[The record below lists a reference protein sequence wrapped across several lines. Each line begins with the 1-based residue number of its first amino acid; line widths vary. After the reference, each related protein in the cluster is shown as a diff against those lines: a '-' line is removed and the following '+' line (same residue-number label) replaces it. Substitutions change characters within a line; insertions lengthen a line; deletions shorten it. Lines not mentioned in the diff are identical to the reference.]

1 MLRVARVVPDVTGVD
16 KSFDYLVPSSL
27 TAQVEIGARVRVPLH
42 GRNVAGWVVAIG
54 QPTPGL
60 EVKKIREIIKVLGF
74 GATQE
79 IVDLAEWATT
89 RWSGRMRSLIA
100 TATPKT
106 LITNIPPSRYT
117 AREVRFASPAVDELN
132 MHGGG
137 LIQVAP
143 LTNLATIVGA
153 VASDGPTLVVLPT
166 QNRVKI
172 LASALKANKFSV
184 AQWPQDWAM
193 ARAGVDI
200 VVGTRSAV
208 WAPMH
213 RVASLIVVDEHDDLL
228 QEERSPTWHAR
239 DVAIER
245 ARRAAAK
252 CVLLSPIPSLAARE
266 WAGRRVVVDAQNPW
280 PQISIVDR
288 NRDEKWGR
296 SLVSTEL
303 IEELR
308 DKSRRVVCVYN
319 SKGRARLIACGSC
332 RAILRCETCDAALV
346 QPDASRLDCPRCG
359 ATRPVICQQCGSSKA
374 ASLKPGVSR
383 LREELEA
390 SAGRSVVEVTAGS
403 ESFNHRATVFIG
415 TEAVLHRLP
424 SADTVVF
431 LDIDAELLAP
441 RYRANE
447 IVATLIVHAA
457 RLVGRSEN
465 QPRIIIQTHSPD
477 NELMVA
483 LTSGDF
489 SEYQAK
495 DRSRREMLGF
505 PPFGSIVQISGTGT
519 RTFIET
525 IDHGLRLGGTVQTII
540 HENDSGLVRAQSW
553 QELSRIFAETPRPP
567 RSRLVF
573 HVDPPRV

>member
-1 MLRVARVVPDVTGVD
+1 MLRVAKVVPDVTGVD

-27 TAQVEIGARVRVPLH
+27 ANRVEIGVRVRVPLH

-54 QPTPGL
+54 RPSAGL
-60 EVKKIREIIKVLGF
+60 EPKKIREITRVLGL

-79 IVDLAEWATT
+79 IVDLADWAST

-100 TATPKT
+100 TASPKT
-106 LITNIPPSRYT
+106 LITNIPPTRYT
-117 AREVRFASPAVDELN
+117 TREVRFASIAVDEIN
-132 MHGGG
+132 RHGGG

-143 LTNLATIVGA
+143 LTNLATMVCAI
-153 VASDGPTLVVLPT
+153 ASDGPTLVVLPT
-166 QNRVKI
+166 QSRVK
-172 LASALKANKFSV
+172 LLVPALKANKFSV
-184 AQWPQDWAM
+184 AQWPQDWAA

-208 WAPMH
+208 WAPMA
-213 RVASLIVVDEHDDLL
+213 RVSSVVVVDEHDDLL

-245 ARRAAAK
+245 ARRSDSK
-252 CVLLSPIPSLAARE
+252 CILMSPMPSLTARE
-266 WAGRRVVVDAQNPW
+266 WAGERVVVDAQNPW
-280 PQISIVDR
+280 PRFTLIDR
-288 NRDEKWGR
+288 NLDEKWGR
-296 SLVSTEL
+296 SLLTSEL

-308 DKSRRVVCVYN
+308 DNSRRVVCVHN
-319 SKGRARLIACGSC
+319 AKGRAKLIACGSC
-332 RAILRCETCDAALV
+332 RTILRCETCEAALG
-346 QPDASRLDCPRCG
+346 QLDEATLDCPRCG
-359 ATRPVICQQCGSSKA
+359 AKRPIICQRCGSSKPA
-374 ASLKPGVSR
+374 LIKPGVSR

-403 ESFNHRATVFIG
+403 ESFNHRANVFVG
-415 TEAVLHRLP
+415 TEAVLHRLH

-431 LDIDAELLAP
+431 LDIDTELLAP

-465 QPRIIIQTHSPD
+465 QPRIMIQTHSPD
-477 NELMVA
+477 NELLA
-483 LTSGDF
+483 GFSTGDF
-489 SEYQAK
+489 SHYRAK

-505 PPFGSIVQISGTGT
+505 PPFGSIVRVSGAGS
-519 RTFIET
+519 RTFIESLSG
-525 IDHGLRLGGTVQTII
+525 GLQLGSTLQTVVD
-540 HENDSGLVRAQSW
+540 ENDSGLIRARSW
-553 QELSRIFAETPRPP
+553 QEISRTIAQAPRPP